1 MQLLGAQP
9 FGNRVVE
16 GSAVKRS
23 VDFHSLV
30 MVRSRPVL
38 DVLGPEEGNS
48 WQFYTALQH
57 IHLNHVQNFSQA
69 RWHMMHMLAHKSEQ
83 CPGPNETRTTPHV
96 DLHSGH
102 PAGQR

>member
-1 MQLLGAQP
+1 MIFFIVQVCFVQLLGAQP

-16 GSAVKRS
+16 GSAVKRP

-48 WQFYTALQH
+48 CQFYTALQH
-57 IHLNHVQNFSQA
+57 IHKSCTELQPGA
-69 RWHMMHMLAHKSEQ
+69 LAYDAYVGS
-83 CPGPNETRTTPHV
+83 
-96 DLHSGH
+96 
-102 PAGQR
+102 